1 MYQRGTYSVFF
12 CQRDNSAKGLE
23 RKPNGGMKEIE
34 EKIMPVGGQ
43 AVIEGVMMRS
53 PKRIA
58 TAIRRLNGDIE
69 VKTDDF
75 VSLINRKQYLNIP
88 VIRGAITLIEVM
100 ILGIKTLQWSADKAM
115 EDLEQQDQKVKENN
129 KKPGMS
135 NITAIL
141 TVFLA
146 LLIGIIIFFVS
157 PLYLTT
163 KVFNIENQA
172 FLFNLTA
179 GLIRIIIFLLYVW
192 GISYLKDVKRL
203 FEYHGA
209 EHKTIFAFEH
219 KLYLTPLNTR
229 QFTTFH
235 PRCGTSFLMIV
246 MLISVL
252 FFAFL
257 DYGIIYF
264 YGRIS
269 FPIRLLTHLPLIPL
283 MGGISYEALKAS
295 AKYSNSKL
303 VKFFILPGLALQ
315 HITTSPPD
323 DSQLEVAIQALKSAL
338 GEEYKNELVTEDL
351 VTINQPVKVQ

>member
-1 MYQRGTYSVFF
+1 
-12 CQRDNSAKGLE
+12 
-23 RKPNGGMKEIE
+23 MKEIE
-34 EKIMPVGGQ
+34 EKIMAVGGQ

-53 PKRIA
+53 PKRLA
-58 TAIRRLNGDIE
+58 TAIRRLNGEIE
-69 VKTDDF
+69 VRTDEY
-75 VSLINRKQYLNIP
+75 VSLVNRKKYLNIP

-115 EDLEQQDQKVKENN
+115 EDLEKQEQKVKDNS
-129 KKPGMS
+129 KKQGMS
-135 NITAIL
+135 TMTAVF
-141 TVFLA
+141 TVSVA
-146 LLIGIIIFFVS
+146 LLIGIVIFFVS

-163 KVFNIENQA
+163 RIFNIENQA

-179 GLIRIIIFLLYVW
+179 GAIRISIFLLYVW
-192 GISYLKDVKRL
+192 GISFLKDVKRL

-219 KLYLTPLNTR
+219 KLYLTPLNTHK
-229 QFTTFH
+229 FTTFH

-257 DYGIIYF
+257 DYGIISF

-269 FPIRLLTHLPLIPL
+269 FPIRLLTHLPFIPL
-283 MGGISYEALKAS
+283 IGGISYEALKAS
-295 AKYSNSKL
+295 AKYSNSRL
-303 VKFFILPGLALQ
+303 VKLLILPGLALQ
-315 HITTSPPD
+315 RITTSTPD

-338 GEEYKNELVTEDL
+338 GEEYKNELVTEFTAATTRP
-351 VTINQPVKVQ
+351 VTGQ